1 VLAGS
6 GVEGHVTRS
15 SEVKPKILQFAD
27 EAVTV
32 SRWSRIAARLGQG
45 LQLEIELGLGI
56 DDQASEL
63 CPQQWLARDG
73 AMRTGAPGVKQ
84 QLAAMR
90 MLFDWLITGQIVPT
104 NSAAVVRG
112 PKRAFKTGKDAGAR
126 GRRKA

>member
-1 VLAGS
+1 
-6 GVEGHVTRS
+6 
-15 SEVKPKILQFAD
+15 
-27 EAVTV
+27 
-32 SRWSRIAARLGQG
+32 
-45 LQLEIELGLGI
+45 
-56 DDQASEL
+56 
-63 CPQQWLARDG
+63 
-73 AMRTGAPGVKQ
+73 VKQ